1 MPYASGSV
9 EVWYTVEGTGRDA
22 IFFCHG
28 AGGNAASWW
37 QQLPAFAQRYRCV
50 AHDHRGFGRT
60 RCPTERLE
68 IREFADDARAVMDA
82 AGVGRAHFVCQ
93 SMGGWTGVQMALRYP
108 ERVRTLVLADTIGGI
123 ALPSG
128 LAATRDM
135 GARAAAAKALT
146 PALAADYP
154 ARDPAGA
161 FLYQQLSAFNT
172 ELDQAELFRRLFTS
186 DAQTSLADVAQL
198 RLPVLVIAGTR
209 DLIWS
214 PQILRELAALLPDAR
229 VVEIDAGHSAY
240 FEAPVA
246 FNAVLR
252 TFLAEHDDGPLA

>member
-9 EVWYTVEGTGRDA
+9 KIWYTVEGNGPEA

-37 QQLPAFAQRYRCV
+37 QQVPAFARHYRCI

-60 RCPTERLE
+60 RCPTASLL

-82 AGVGRAHFVCQ
+82 AGIDRAHFVCQ

-108 ERVRTLVLADTIGGI
+108 DRVRTLVLADTIGGI

-135 GARAAAAKALT
+135 AARAAAAKALT
-146 PALAADYP
+146 PALAAGYP
-154 ARDPAGA
+154 VRDPAGA
-161 FLYQQLSAFNT
+161 YLYQQLSAFNT
-172 ELDQAELFRRLFTS
+172 ELDQTELFRRLFAN
-186 DAQTSLADVAQL
+186 DAQIPLDEVARL
-198 RLPVLVIAGTR
+198 RVPVLVIAGTS

-214 PQILRELAALLPDAR
+214 PQILRELAAHLPDAR

-246 FNAVLR
+246 FNAALR
-252 TFLAEHDDGPLA
+252 TFLAERNDRRSA

>member
-1 MPYASGSV
+1 MPYTSGSV
-9 EVWYTVEGTGRDA
+9 AVWYTVEGTGPDA

-37 QQLPAFAQRYRCV
+37 QQLPVFASRYRCV

-60 RCPTERLE
+60 RCPMSQLVV
-68 IREFADDARAVMDA
+68 REFADDARAVMDA
-82 AGVGRAHFVCQ
+82 AGIDRAHFVCQ
-93 SMGGWTGVQMALRYP
+93 SMGGWTGVQMALRHP
-108 ERVRTLVLADTIGGI
+108 DRVRSLVLADTIGGI

-135 GARAAAAKALT
+135 AARAAAANAQT

-161 FLYQQLSAFNT
+161 YLYAQLSAFNT
-172 ELDQAELFRRLFTS
+172 ELDQAELFRRLFS
-186 DAQTSLADVAQL
+186 RDALVAVEDAA
-198 RLPVLVIAGTR
+198 RVRVPVLVIAGTR

-214 PQILRELAALLPDAR
+214 PQILRELAAQLPDAR

-240 FEAPVA
+240 FETPRA
-246 FNAVLR
+246 FNAALR
-252 TFLAEHDDGPLA
+252 TFLAEHDGGPLA